1 MARSRHQL
9 VQNEHWQF
17 SRQGKKPSSIFCNI
31 FVAAARE
38 PGRLS
43 LSRFEKWLHLLR
55 RANNDLLNI
64 DTHLSET
71 SSFAIILQSHVGN
84 FTHKSLRWLNCRWD
98 LISKAERRRSCTETT
113 FSQLLSNCW
122 NHWNYLKSQMKKWG
136 STKARPRHTQR
147 HKLGSGLKRST
158 SRPD

>member
-31 FVAAARE
+31 FVAAARK

-71 SSFAIILQSHVGN
+71 SSFAIILQNHVGN
-84 FTHKSLRWLNCRWD
+84 FTQKSLRWLNCRWD
-98 LISKAERRRSCTETT
+98 LICKAERKQSCAETT
-113 FSQLLSNCW
+113 FPNCW
-122 NHWNYLKSQMKKWG
+122 VIAVELLISWKYLKSQMKQVATNTG
-136 STKARPRHTQR
+136 PR
-147 HKLGSGLKRST
+147 SAVWFLK
-158 SRPD
+158 